1 MRGEAPGEWIGTGAD
16 KLGLG
21 GTASGGQ
28 LRELLEGRDPST
40 GAALRSRAVHV
51 TGWDVTFSPPKSVSV
66 LHAAGEPH
74 IAAETIA
81 AHRAAVRSA
90 VGYLEAEACWTRR
103 GSSGA
108 RRLTGEGFV
117 GVEYVHRVSRAGD
130 AQLHSHVVDLRG
142 GTLGPRSTAKR
153 RDAWTTL
160 DGQAEGRLDHA
171 RRPSALRAPQ
181 DRVRALYD
189 WSTHTIHL
197 PERGG
202 NEVCDVWRPCV

>member
-66 LHAAGEPH
+66 LHAAGPH

-160 DGQAEGRLDHA
+160 DGQALYAHLKTA
-171 RRPSALRAPQ
+171 SALYTTGRRTLSTCQSVADMRYATFGDRA
-181 DRVRALYD
+181 YD
-189 WSTHTIHL
+189 PKLNSI
-197 PERGG
+197 G
-202 NEVCDVWRPCV
+202 